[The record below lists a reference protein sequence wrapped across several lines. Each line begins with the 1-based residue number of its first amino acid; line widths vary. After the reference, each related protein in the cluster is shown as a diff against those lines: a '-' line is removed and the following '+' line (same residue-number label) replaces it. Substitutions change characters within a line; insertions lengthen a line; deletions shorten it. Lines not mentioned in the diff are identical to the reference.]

1 MVWFTSRKKVLCSG
15 KLFICLLVSNLYFL
29 WETLEENGIVERQII
44 LHNEAKEILLT
55 SDKLGLGLKN
65 KEKSAIEGKTQEVL
79 NWDSHQEI
87 SREGSSWWNCWKAM
101 PNTKFYYYTMLH
113 SDFPYHP
120 QIFNKNLLHIYNTFI

>member
-1 MVWFTSRKKVLCSG
+1 M
-15 KLFICLLVSNLYFL
+15 SNLYFL

-87 SREGSSWWNCWKAM
+87 SREGSS
-101 PNTKFYYYTMLH
+101 
-113 SDFPYHP
+113 
-120 QIFNKNLLHIYNTFI
+120 